1 MAYPRSQLVPL
12 GHVFSSEPV
21 EFPQKNDRVDSIRIS
36 DSSLMMEIIT
46 LFATTKI
53 ERSAATLAR
62 VIRSTMEAN
71 YSPKPAAENS
81 DFGGQKS

>member
-1 MAYPRSQLVPL
+1 
-12 GHVFSSEPV
+12 
-21 EFPQKNDRVDSIRIS
+21 
-36 DSSLMMEIIT
+36 MMDIVT
-46 LFATTKI
+46 FFATTKI
-53 ERSAATLAR
+53 ERNAATLAR